1 VDRLLIGYH
10 RSLSKILTRIVS
22 EQEQE
27 ISMGEKKQRNE
38 GEGNR
43 TAARVYNE
51 ATEKFTKS
59 DRVQKQAEQAKKA
72 VDSEQRAELRQ
83 AERVG
88 KSKARGEDPALKR
101 KTPRA
106 G

>member
-1 VDRLLIGYH
+1 MGDRQ
-10 RSLSKILTRIVS
+10 K
-22 EQEQE
+22 
-27 ISMGEKKQRNE
+27 NE

-43 TAARVYNE
+43 TAARDYNK

-59 DRVQKQAEQAKKA
+59 GRVQEQAERAKKA
-72 VDSEQRAELRQ
+72 VDSKQRAELDR

-106 G
+106 R